1 MSSIAA
7 GIWSVSY
14 THLDVYKRQVYDLQV
29 EAMTTPLAI
38 DCDMPR
44 FSWKLGSRERG
55 TMQAAYE
62 IQVFMEDTGELVW
75 DSGLVEEDWYNIQL
89 KKEGERERKVK
100 SQEKTPPK
108 RFRMK
113 EVKPYLWSIV
123 VKSGQVDLC
132 SHPKHSAN

>member
-1 MSSIAA
+1 MRSQE
-7 GIWSVSY
+7 
-14 THLDVYKRQVYDLQV
+14 K
-29 EAMTTPLAI
+29 TPL
-38 DCDMPR
+38 
-44 FSWKLGSRERG
+44 KKEG
-55 TMQAAYE
+55 TAKEQEAKRKKRS
-62 IQVFMEDTGELVW
+62 TPP
-75 DSGLVEEDWYNIQL
+75 L

-123 VKSGQVDLC
+123 VKSGLVDLC

>member
-1 MSSIAA
+1 MRSQEETPPNKGGTAEEQEA
-7 GIWSVSY
+7 KKE
-14 THLDVYKRQVYDLQV
+14 KRG
-29 EAMTTPLAI
+29 TPL
-38 DCDMPR
+38 
-44 FSWKLGSRERG
+44 
-55 TMQAAYE
+55 
-62 IQVFMEDTGELVW
+62 
-75 DSGLVEEDWYNIQL
+75 L
-89 KKEGERERKVK
+89 KRKGERERKVK